1 MNITFE
7 RETLIRPL
15 TYVTGVVER
24 RQTLPVL
31 SYVLIRSGTGGVT
44 LTGTDLETEVVVQCT
59 ASAGNHVDMTLPARK
74 LLDICRALPQGAK
87 IEVRKDGSKAIIKA
101 GRSRFTLLTLPS
113 SDFPSIETTQWEE
126 RISLDQKALRR
137 VLEETGFCMA
147 QQDVRYYLNGLLLE
161 LNGSALRTVATDG
174 HRMAVSE
181 VELGARA
188 KAARQAIVPR
198 KAVMEMVRV
207 LEDGEAS
214 VELLLSANHVRLQA
228 PGLMFTAKLID
239 GRYPDYS
246 KVLPTR
252 QSKQLT
258 LEREELRI
266 ALSRAAIL
274 SNEKFRGVRLGIGEG
289 RLRIVAHNPE
299 QEEAEEEVATD
310 YMGEAMEVGFNVNY
324 LIEATSALQSEKV
337 VLELN
342 DPNSSCLMHSP
353 DREYPRY
360 VIMPMRL

>member
-1 MNITFE
+1 MNLTFE
-7 RETLIRPL
+7 REDLIRPL

-31 SYVLIRSGTGGVT
+31 SYVLIRSGAAGVT

-74 LLDICRALPQGAK
+74 LLDICRALPQGTQ
-87 IEVRKDGSKAIIKA
+87 IEVRKDGSKAIVKA

-126 RISLDQKALRR
+126 RVSLDPKGLRR
-137 VLEETGFCMA
+137 ALEDTAFCMA
-147 QQDVRYYLNGLLLE
+147 QQDVRYFLNGLLLE
-161 LNGSALRTVATDG
+161 LNGSTLRTVATDG
-174 HRMAVSE
+174 HRMGVSE
-181 VELGARA
+181 VELGAGA
-188 KAARQAIVPR
+188 KTVRQAIVPR

-207 LEDGEAS
+207 LEDVEAS

-228 PGLMFTAKLID
+228 PGLVFTAKLID

-246 KVLPTR
+246 KVLPIR
-252 QSKQLT
+252 QPKQLT
-258 LEREELRI
+258 VEREELRV

-274 SNEKFRGVRLGIGEG
+274 ASEKLRGVRLGIGER
-289 RLRIVAHNPE
+289 RLKIVAHNPE

-310 YMGEAMEVGFNVNY
+310 YAGEAMEVGFNVNY
-324 LIEATSALQSEKV
+324 LIEATSALHSEKV

-353 DREYPRY
+353 DQRYPRY
-360 VIMPMRL
+360 VVMPMRL